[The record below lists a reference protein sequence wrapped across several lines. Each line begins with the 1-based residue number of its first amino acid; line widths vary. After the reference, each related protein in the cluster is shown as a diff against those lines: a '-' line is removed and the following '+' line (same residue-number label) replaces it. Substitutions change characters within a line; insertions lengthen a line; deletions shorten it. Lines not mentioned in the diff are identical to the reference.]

1 MKAKVHFFRS
11 SRKLTN
17 LGSSKRKKT
26 QIFKIKNKKRNI
38 IMNWK
43 LSRDTMN
50 NFMTINQT
58 NKLNKF
64 LETQITYIVLR
75 RWKILINLS
84 FVLTFKINNK
94 KIFPQRKIQSSAMN
108 YIKCLKKKWYQPF
121 TKFQKTH
128 LIVKVHCDTKVRQD
142 VTRKEN

>member
-64 LETQITYIVLR
+64 LERHKLPTL
-75 RWKILINLS
+75 
-84 FVLTFKINNK
+84 F
-94 KIFPQRKIQSSAMN
+94 
-108 YIKCLKKKWYQPF
+108 
-121 TKFQKTH
+121 
-128 LIVKVHCDTKVRQD
+128 
-142 VTRKEN
+142 